1 MKKKILIIGANSP
14 LAVET
19 ANKFLKK
26 KDEIFLISKKSLLP
40 KSKKALDKGY
50 SHYKV
55 NLKKK
60 TEITKFFNRTEK
72 KKISFDSLIFF
83 QRNRSEKESAETEF
97 RISVDAT
104 MEIINL
110 FSKNITNKTQKSI
123 VIISSV
129 ASEKIANE
137 QGVAYH
143 LAKASLDQLIR
154 YYAFHFGHK
163 NIRVNGIQ
171 PAIVYKERAKNYYDR
186 NKNEINLYSKIIPL
200 GRMGKPNDIAKL
212 AYFLTSNEASYI
224 TGQVIKV
231 DGGLSLHEN
240 ASLGLMVSKLSNK

>member
-1 MKKKILIIGANSP
+1 
-14 LAVET
+14 
-19 ANKFLKK
+19 
-26 KDEIFLISKKSLLP
+26 
-40 KSKKALDKGY
+40 
-50 SHYKV
+50 
-55 NLKKK
+55 
-60 TEITKFFNRTEK
+60 
-72 KKISFDSLIFF
+72 
-83 QRNRSEKESAETEF
+83 
-97 RISVDAT
+97 